1 MAKFLFTHYQNIHIR
16 TSLIPEHLGLILN
29 RKKSHFKWPKFTFLL
44 YMNRESAAF
53 THTFNDYKYERERIS
68 SWKQTKLMNFWNIS
82 KTFSASLVEE
92 KLRKFRKEGGYLTR
106 KSNVKPGFFIL
117 SFIEKGKP
125 VHKVA
130 PNKVGKSFKQS
141 FKDASVV
148 LDEMA

>member
-1 MAKFLFTHYQNIHIR
+1 MNKVPFTDQ
-16 TSLIPEHLGLILN
+16 
-29 RKKSHFKWPKFTFLL
+29 
-44 YMNRESAAF
+44 ESAAIMR
-53 THTFNDYKYERERIS
+53 TFNVYKYERERIS
-68 SWKQTKLMNFWNIS
+68 SWKQTKLMNLWNIR

-92 KLRKFRKEGGYLTR
+92 RLRKFGKKGGYLTR

-148 LDEMA
+148 LNEMVQSKVKRWHPIGGL